1 METINYEII
10 KLSQNKIKVIYTL
23 HKEGIEVPFVKTKI
37 VNLPKHC
44 SYESDPHII
53 STSPK
58 EFIALVPV
66 LHKQSRKKISLI
78 LTSRKM
84 NYRFIKLEN
93 HKSFIDDIDLNLS
106 YIPTVKFSNICIT
119 KSKRMTIGVLKI
131 VKNKLV
137 GFYLEKD
144 NDKKWLLSV
153 RHITLGDNFSKFK
166 ISGSKIS
173 GI

>member
-1 METINYEII
+1 
-10 KLSQNKIKVIYTL
+10 
-23 HKEGIEVPFVKTKI
+23 
-37 VNLPKHC
+37 
-44 SYESDPHII
+44 
-53 STSPK
+53 
-58 EFIALVPV
+58 
-66 LHKQSRKKISLI
+66 
-78 LTSRKM
+78 
-84 NYRFIKLEN
+84 
-93 HKSFIDDIDLNLS
+93 
-106 YIPTVKFSNICIT
+106 
-119 KSKRMTIGVLKI
+119 MTIGVLKI